1 MRADNQEFERS
12 KLTVMKKLVRVFRQK
27 VNSTQTRGATQAPG
41 DTDAPDATHAQ
52 CASTSLAEL
61 DGSDTSGLA
70 EMTPPVPA
78 LFLLNRGSTD
88 AEAKF
93 IISSIAAGDFKIKQI
108 EQELLKPNAGCD
120 GQIDIHKEFIPLHSA
135 LLSKFR
141 RLPRV
146 VFFLCFMEKPEEK
159 PLS

>member
-41 DTDAPDATHAQ
+41 DTDATGATEAPDATHAQ

-78 LFLLNRGSTD
+78 LLLLNRGPTN
-88 AEAKF
+88 AEAEF
-93 IISSIAAGDFKIKQI
+93 IISSIAAGDFEIKQI
-108 EQELLKPNAGCD
+108 EQESLRPNAGRD
-120 GQIDIHKEFIPLHSA
+120 GQIDIHK
-135 LLSKFR
+135 
-141 RLPRV
+141 
-146 VFFLCFMEKPEEK
+146 
-159 PLS
+159 